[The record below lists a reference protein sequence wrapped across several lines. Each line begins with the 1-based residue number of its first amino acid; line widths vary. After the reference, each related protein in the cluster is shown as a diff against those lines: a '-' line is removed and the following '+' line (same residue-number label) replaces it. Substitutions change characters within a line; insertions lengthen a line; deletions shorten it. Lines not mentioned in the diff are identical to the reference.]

1 MTPSPRK
8 KRSLKLS
15 PESINDS
22 IALKIKSTPSEREIE
37 QSILTWLNY
46 QPKCKAWKN
55 KSQGTY
61 DPYKKV
67 FRRPSSKFT
76 EKGTSDILGIWN
88 GKMIC
93 IEVKSAKG
101 RLSPEQKSFLQEMAN
116 LGAICLVA
124 RSLDAVIDAFD
135 ELFGTQNS
143 GQSDFC

>member
-15 PESINDS
+15 TESINDS
-22 IALKIKSTPSEREIE
+22 IALKIRSTPSEREIE
-37 QSILTWLNY
+37 QSILAWLNY

-88 GKMIC
+88 RHMLC

-124 RSLDAVIDAFD
+124 RSLDDVIAAFS
-135 ELFGTQNS
+135 ELIGNQSS

>member
-1 MTPSPRK
+1 LSAGLSVSKP
-8 KRSLKLS
+8 KLT
-15 PESINDS
+15 
-22 IALKIKSTPSEREIE
+22 LSEREIE
-37 QSILTWLNY
+37 QAILTWLNY

-67 FRRPSSKFT
+67 FRKPSSKFT

-88 GKMIC
+88 GKMLC

-124 RSLDAVIDAFD
+124 RSLDAVIDAFS
-135 ELFGTQNS
+135 EIFGTQNS